1 MADEIIATFE
11 YAVNVG
17 FCISRRLKT
26 EQVQKKWELCGKYV
40 DFVHERIKISL
51 QFDEISRMP

>member
-1 MADEIIATFE
+1 MQSMQTQFL
-11 YAVNVG
+11 N
-17 FCISRRLKT
+17 FQKTKT

-40 DFVHERIKISL
+40 DFVHERIKIIKFISL

>member
-17 FCISRRLKT
+17 FCISRGLKT
-26 EQVQKKWELCGKYV
+26 EQVQKKWELFGKDV
-40 DFVHERIKISL
+40 DFAHEILKISL
-51 QFDEISRMP
+51 SMSTI